1 MAGSGV
7 VAVTMRDERGGILLI
22 VLISLLVVI
31 VLYFGLVVFLW
42 VGVTNGTIGAG
53 TQGQG
58 SVANFNGNQSNI
70 PLGSEGPSDTKVSDV
85 EEFDSGGAELV
96 CVRLNGV
103 GGERTP
109 ALDRRVAR
117 RMIGVI
123 NHIAA
128 ERLAA
133 LSFTWAF
140 RTTCQQKNVNPGPN
154 LKARPGNS
162 PHEAGSAVDVSGMNS
177 RRDAGRIVQIM
188 GTHDF
193 IWLGRRDPPHF
204 HVMPATI
211 GEASFGSWIRKTQ
224 HLYHSGQP
232 TGGCRGSECG
242 S

>member
-1 MAGSGV
+1 M
-7 VAVTMRDERGGILLI
+7 VAVAISNERGGILLM
-22 VLISLLVVI
+22 VLICLLVVI

-58 SVANFNGNQSNI
+58 SIAHINGNRPNI
-70 PLGSEGPSDTKVSDV
+70 PLGHDGQSHTKANNI
-85 EEFDSGGAELV
+85 EELDSGSAELV

-103 GGERTP
+103 GGGKTP

-117 RMIGVI
+117 RMIGAI
-123 NHIAA
+123 NHLA
-128 ERLAA
+128 EEGLAP
-133 LSFTWAF
+133 LSFTWAL
-140 RTTCQQKNVNPGPN
+140 RTTCQQRNVNPGPN
-154 LKARPGNS
+154 LKARPGSS
-162 PHEAGSAVDVSGMNS
+162 PHEAGSAVDVSGMSS

-211 GEASFGSWIRKTQ
+211 GEASFGAWIRKIQ
-224 HLYHSGQP
+224 HLYQLGQP